1 MELLRILCSKGT
13 RCPLVNDCQDGAQCQ
28 VKSALETALQAYFQ
42 YDNFRPGQLA
52 STVAATHGRDV
63 FVRMATG
70 AGKSLCLF
78 LGPLAV
84 SDSAMGIV
92 ISPLIGLM
100 DQQVKNTSTVFTSC
114 VVEQHTHVCVHVH
127 VYRLTY

>member
-1 MELLRILCSKGT
+1 MNILIALCSSGT
-13 RCPLVNDCQDGAQCQ
+13 QCPVVEDHACQERPQCRA
-28 VKSALETALQAYFQ
+28 KAALKLTLQECFKH
-42 YDNFRPGQLA
+42 NEFRPGQLA
-52 STVAATHGRDV
+52 STLAATHGRDV

-84 SDSAMGIV
+84 SDSAMGVI

-100 DQQVKNTSTVFTSC
+100 DQQVRSIICDQSL
-114 VVEQHTHVCVHVH
+114 HW
-127 VYRLTY
+127 

>member
-1 MELLRILCSKGT
+1 MDLLRSLCSRGAY
-13 RCPLVNDCQDGAQCQ
+13 CPSVEDQTKEIPQCHC
-28 VKSALETALQAYFQ
+28 KSALTETLRGCFKHE
-42 YDNFRPGQLA
+42 DFRPGQLA
-52 STVAATHGRDV
+52 ATLATTHGRDV

-84 SDSAMGIV
+84 SDSAMGII

-100 DQQVKNTSTVFTSC
+100 DQQVRILSLKYTVPYITI
-114 VVEQHTHVCVHVH
+114 
-127 VYRLTY
+127 L

>member
-1 MELLRILCSKGT
+1 MDLLRSLCSSGPH
-13 RCPLVNDCQDGAQCQ
+13 CPSVVDPMCQEIPQCRA
-28 VKSALETALQAYFQ
+28 KSALTETLQGYFKHK
-42 YDNFRPGQLA
+42 DFRPCQLA
-52 STVAATHGRDV
+52 ATLATTHGRDV

-84 SDSAMGIV
+84 SDSAMGII

-100 DQQVKNTSTVFTSC
+100 DEQVRIV
-114 VVEQHTHVCVHVH
+114 
-127 VYRLTY
+127 